1 MESLLKISKFQDKYR
16 DICSQKALENEDHE
30 INAEK
35 KKERE
40 QIRDR
45 QQREKAIRD
54 LEEKIF
60 MHENE
65 IHELETKLCQPSTY
79 TDNFLIISLNE
90 KLNIRKKE
98 LQDLY
103 TLWEEFIDN

>member
-1 MESLLKISKFQDKYR
+1 LKEPNDKETTSKTKTQ
-16 DICSQKALENEDHE
+16 